1 MVPQDYFGQPKC
13 AWYIGVQYYT
23 RRLLTFQ
30 KDRFSAIAGFASNC
44 EEEGLTSGRYLAGL
58 WEDDVL
64 LGLTWTKGQNPKDE
78 ETRVPAV
85 SDRAPSW
92 SWASINREV
101 IWVVAYRYQFL
112 LREIALV
119 DHENI
124 EMSSWSKK
132 AKIVQGWLPITA
144 PFFPLPEKFWDN
156 TDSRTDDATESDWAD
171 TIDNQTS
178 LVELISPLQQL
189 DLTEIDATD
198 IIHYGPF
205 FSESA
210 SPLLTW
216 RDFTI
221 SMDYPREFYLGR
233 TTFLVELCNFE
244 VLGTF
249 KDEPTTFLTF
259 FLLLDAAVEDEQVLP
274 NAYRRIGLVN
284 ARRKE
289 KNIGNPTLPLMKG
302 ANVSYIALI

>member
-1 MVPQDYFGQPKC
+1 MTFDLVYGSGSVSFPRLSSLWAESILLEGAYSPLERRGWGFQERAFATSIIHIGHAGPFWECKSYSALLSAPMSERESLHPFLKCMVPQDYSGQPKC

-30 KDRFSAIAGFASNC
+30 EDRFPAIAGFASKC

-101 IWVVAYRYQFL
+101 IWVVAHRYQFL

-156 TDSRTDDATESDWAD
+156 T
-171 TIDNQTS
+171 IVVQTMPPR
-178 LVELISPLQQL
+178 VTGPIPL
-189 DLTEIDATD
+189 
-198 IIHYGPF
+198 
-205 FSESA
+205 
-210 SPLLTW
+210 
-216 RDFTI
+216 
-221 SMDYPREFYLGR
+221 
-233 TTFLVELCNFE
+233 TT
-244 VLGTF
+244 
-249 KDEPTTFLTF
+249 K
-259 FLLLDAAVEDEQVLP
+259 
-274 NAYRRIGLVN
+274 R
-284 ARRKE
+284 
-289 KNIGNPTLPLMKG
+289 
-302 ANVSYIALI
+302 ALQN

>member
-1 MVPQDYFGQPKC
+1 
-13 AWYIGVQYYT
+13 
-23 RRLLTFQ
+23 
-30 KDRFSAIAGFASNC
+30 
-44 EEEGLTSGRYLAGL
+44 
-58 WEDDVL
+58 
-64 LGLTWTKGQNPKDE
+64 
-78 ETRVPAV
+78 
-85 SDRAPSW
+85 
-92 SWASINREV
+92 
-101 IWVVAYRYQFL
+101 
-112 LREIALV
+112 
-119 DHENI
+119 
-124 EMSSWSKK
+124 MSSWSKK

-249 KDEPTTFLTF
+249 KNEPTTFLTF
-259 FLLLDAAVEDEQVLP
+259 FLLLDAAVEDEQVFLTH
-274 NAYRRIGLVN
+274 IEELGLRMRDV
-284 ARRKE
+284 RRK
-289 KNIGNPTLPLMKG
+289 TLAIPR
-302 ANVSYIALI
+302 YH